1 MPSVSSPQNMRKRR
15 GIHKTIKVVLVDL
28 DLTLF
33 DYSNIRKRAARKVI
47 SSMDLNVPIE
57 KAFDLYEWI
66 VEHSRSFQAIGFQDF
81 RHFWNSPQLYGI
93 LVSLSTMDN
102 HSLSKFCKEIEEIED
117 KIAELKDNDKLRKLE
132 LTRTEP
138 EIRRFLNQMQKIEND
153 QSTRKII
160 GNALKN
166 FNILTAKIPLFEE
179 AEDFLRSLHDAGIEQ
194 YIVTEGKKRIQME
207 KFRKLGL
214 QRLIDPNKVLVVD
227 EKKPSSFFKVLVA
240 IQNSP
245 DSPREYLE
253 ECEKRKNMNI
263 QGRSIKLAVIGDRYD
278 KDVAPLRELFGDNVI
293 TIRLLCGKYF
303 HKYTIKD
310 LKMKGLPLPSLVT
323 KDLSEAK
330 SFLLSEHIWNRVAP
344 INLQRRI

>member
-1 MPSVSSPQNMRKRR
+1 MPSVSSPQNIRKRH
-15 GIHKTIKVVLVDL
+15 GIYRKVVLVDL

-33 DYSNIRKRAARKVI
+33 DYSNIRKRAARRVI
-47 SSMDLNVPIE
+47 SSMSLNVPIE

-81 RHFWNSPQLYGI
+81 RHFWNSPQLYGV
-93 LVSLSTMDN
+93 LVSLSKIDN

-117 KIAELKDNDKLRKLE
+117 EAAELKGNDKLRKLE
-132 LTRTEP
+132 LARTKP

-153 QSTRKII
+153 QSIRKII

-166 FNILTAKIPLFEE
+166 FNILTAKMPLFED
-179 AEDFLRSLHDAGIEQ
+179 AEDFLRSLHNAGIEQ

-214 QRLIDPNKVLVVD
+214 QRLIDPNKVLVVV

-240 IQNSP
+240 IQNCP
-245 DSPREYLE
+245 DSPRKYLE
-253 ECEKRKNMNI
+253 ECERRKNMNI

-278 KDVAPLRELFGDNVI
+278 KDVAPLKELFGDNVI

-303 HKYTIKD
+303 NKYSIKE
-310 LKMKGLPLPSLVT
+310 LKMKGLPLPSLMT
-323 KDLSEAK
+323 KNLSEAK
-330 SFLLSEHIWNRVAP
+330 RFLLSEHVWRSVTP
-344 INLQRRI
+344 IDLQGKI

>member
-1 MPSVSSPQNMRKRR
+1 MPSVSSPQNIRKRR
-15 GIHKTIKVVLVDL
+15 GIYRKVVLVDL

-33 DYSNIRKRAARKVI
+33 DYSNIRKRAARRVI
-47 SSMDLNVPIE
+47 SSMSLNVPIE

-81 RHFWNSPQLYGI
+81 RHFWNSPQLYGV
-93 LVSLSTMDN
+93 LVSLSKIDN

-117 KIAELKDNDKLRKLE
+117 EAAELKGNDKLRKLE
-132 LTRTEP
+132 LARTKP

-153 QSTRKII
+153 QSIRKII

-166 FNILTAKIPLFEE
+166 FNILTAKMPLFED
-179 AEDFLRSLHDAGIEQ
+179 AEDFLRSLHNAGIEQ

-214 QRLIDPNKVLVVD
+214 QRFIDPDKVLVVE

-240 IQNSP
+240 IQNCP
-245 DSPREYLE
+245 DSPRKYLE
-253 ECEKRKNMNI
+253 ECERRKNMNI

-278 KDVAPLRELFGDNVI
+278 KDIAPLKELFGDNVI

-303 HKYTIKD
+303 NKYSIKE
-310 LKMKGLPLPSLVT
+310 LKMKGLPLPSLMT
-323 KDLSEAK
+323 KNLSEAK
-330 SFLLSEHIWNRVAP
+330 RFLLSEHVWSSVTP
-344 INLQRRI
+344 IDLQGKI